1 MADYIDKS
9 KLKDALRTLYRYESF
24 PIADIEQLF
33 DSIPVMDMEFVK
45 HGHWTN
51 YKDEHTCSVCHATV
65 CEEVLDGEWGSQGI
79 YDYCPYC
86 GAKMDE
92 VE

>member
-1 MADYIDKS
+1 MNKDFTID
-9 KLKDALRTLYRYESF
+9 RRYLYLPELMREMGYE
-24 PIADIEQLF
+24 L
-33 DSIPVMDMEFVK
+33 VK

-65 CEEVLDGEWGSQGI
+65 CEEAMDGEWGSQGI

-92 VE
+92 